1 MSTKVLCDLPYVT
14 VWKVSMKARYSWSFK
29 ERSEYTID
37 IFPLVIEAVNSQHLT
52 VTRSFLR
59 ICFVSVAATEI
70 ILSEL

>member
-1 MSTKVLCDLPYVT
+1 
-14 VWKVSMKARYSWSFK
+14 MKARYLWSFK

-37 IFPLVIEAVNSQHLT
+37 IFPLVIETVNSQHLT

-59 ICFVSVAATEI
+59 IYFVSVTATKI